1 MIIQFNI
8 IAQIV
13 CYNDRLNE
21 TSLAVLAVVCI
32 SVFCKDK
39 AENVLEF

>member
-1 MIIQFNI
+1 MTSQFNI

-21 TSLAVLAVVCI
+21 TSSVVLAVVCI
-32 SVFCKDK
+32 SVFYKDK